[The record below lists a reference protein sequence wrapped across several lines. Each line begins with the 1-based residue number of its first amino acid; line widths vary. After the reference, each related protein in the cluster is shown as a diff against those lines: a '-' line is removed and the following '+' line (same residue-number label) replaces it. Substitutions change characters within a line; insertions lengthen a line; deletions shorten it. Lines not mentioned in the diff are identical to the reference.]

1 MSFGRLSKWNAE
13 FYDLPVSGSTVLSYQ
28 SGISIQNQTTDRE
41 NGKMDRIDAEANEIL
56 NRELKEKWQE
66 KKYDDFAVNPN
77 DYGFTNEYLGIT
89 T

>member
-1 MSFGRLSKWNAE
+1 
-13 FYDLPVSGSTVLSYQ
+13 
-28 SGISIQNQTTDRE
+28 
-41 NGKMDRIDAEANEIL
+41 MDRIDAEANEIL